1 MKKATFELF
10 IASLL
15 WGFAFISVV
24 WALEAY
30 TPLAIV
36 TLRFLVVALLGIP
49 AAILFKSFRKD
60 LSVDLLRAT
69 FLPGAFL
76 STTLLLQTFGLK
88 YTSATNSGF
97 ITTLYVLFTPLTES
111 ILRRKRPSKLLMT
124 GIGIAVLG
132 TAFICQVHKMKALN
146 VGDVFTILCAWAAV
160 GQFISLSHIV
170 PKMKVSAFAFNIGQS
185 FWISLLC
192 GVFMLG
198 LEPLPKLVLDPS
210 TKAFWGL
217 VTLSFGAS
225 LIAFFLQIRAQRV
238 LSASTASLIC
248 LMESP
253 FAAIFAA
260 LCLHERF
267 SGWQIVGA
275 ILILYAAIL
284 AVKDSSATPA
294 PSHGNA

>member
-1 MKKATFELF
+1 MKKATAELF

-24 WALEAY
+24 WALEVY

-36 TLRFLVVALLGIP
+36 TLRFLVVALLAIP
-49 AAILFKSFRKD
+49 AALFFRSFRKD
-60 LSVDLLRAT
+60 LSLDLLRAT

-76 STTLLLQTFGLK
+76 ASTLLLQTFGLK

-111 ILRRKRPSKLLMT
+111 ILRRKRPSKQLMT
-124 GIGIAVLG
+124 GIAIAVLG
-132 TAFICQVHKMKALN
+132 TAFICQIHKMKALN
-146 VGDVFTILCAWAAV
+146 IGDVFTILCAWTAV

-185 FWISLLC
+185 FWIALLC
-192 GVFMLG
+192 GVFMIG
-198 LEPLPKLVLDPS
+198 LEPLPKLVLDPM
-210 TKAFWGL
+210 TKPFWGM
-217 VTLSFGAS
+217 VTLSLGAS
-225 LIAFFLQIRAQRV
+225 LIAFFFQIRAQRV

-253 FAAIFAA
+253 FAAFFAA
-260 LCLHERF
+260 LFLHERF

-275 ILILYAAIL
+275 LLILCAAIL
-284 AVKDSSATPA
+284 AVKDSSEAPTPI
-294 PSHGNA
+294 HGSA